1 MTDRL
6 TCGDFL
12 VDRVVKSVMTMN
24 ELWINQS
31 PNTNFEMGK
40 TLLLQRALDKGFV
53 TCVGPNRYEV
63 NHNYELMWCNYN
75 RPADGKRFMT
85 TEEIEQQVDQLAE
98 MDLEDDKND

>member
-63 NHNYELMWCNYN
+63 NINYGM
-75 RPADGKRFMT
+75 K
-85 TEEIEQQVDQLAE
+85 
-98 MDLEDDKND
+98 ED